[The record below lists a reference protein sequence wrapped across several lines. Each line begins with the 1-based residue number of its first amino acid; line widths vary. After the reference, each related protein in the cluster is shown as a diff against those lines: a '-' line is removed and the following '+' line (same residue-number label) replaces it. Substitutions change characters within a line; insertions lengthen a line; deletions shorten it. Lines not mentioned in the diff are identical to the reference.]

1 MHHFKIAVTPIASK
15 RLELI
20 QTMESLLQL
29 YRPFCEDINLKE
41 SQRMIFITGTV
52 KDMQQ
57 LKKITDSKEFEVFNG
72 ALSILAIK
80 TEFNIVGNRE

>member
-1 MHHFKIAVTPIASK
+1 
-15 RLELI
+15 
-20 QTMESLLQL
+20 
-29 YRPFCEDINLKE
+29 
-41 SQRMIFITGTV
+41 MIFITGTV

-80 TEFNIVGNRE
+80 TEFNIVGNRELKKIKSLEI